1 MLDKYFIIGY
11 NSHAKSRKARK
22 KEETVMQP
30 RILLSVNK
38 GKAWYE
44 QAVEACGGIPT
55 ATYLP
60 AIDLSYDGLILGGGN
75 DVHPRYYGQEI
86 DGAEDFDEMRDEREI
101 ALAKAYI
108 KAGKPILGICRGGQ
122 LLNVVFG
129 GTLIQHLA
137 CTDEHKVAGKEWHS
151 HVVIADKGS
160 IFEKIYGKN
169 FRVNSLHH
177 QAVGEIGEG
186 LKATLHAEGNGV
198 VEGFEHG
205 NLPIIGV
212 QWHPEKMCLAA
223 KRTDAADGIEIF
235 RYFMT
240 LCKNSKEN
248 I

>member
-137 CTDEHKVAGKEWHS
+137 CTDEHKVAGEEWHS
-151 HVVIADKGS
+151 HGVIAEKGS

-198 VEGFEHG
+198 VEGFEHW